1 MIKAGKQ
8 LLYKL
13 FVEFTGEGNGGGIK
27 TEKQLC
33 LQNTVTTGQREG
45 NYISWLGAG
54 MDIKRL
60 MSWDNGNNMKITESE
75 GK

>member
-13 FVEFTGEGNGGGIK
+13 FVEFTGEGNRGEIK

-33 LQNTVTTGQREG
+33 LQNTVTTRQREG
-45 NYISWLGAG
+45 NYISGLGAG

-60 MSWDNGNNMKITESE
+60 MSWDNGNNMKITGSE